1 MTGTHIAPNWIEKP
15 RARSQETASK
25 EMNRFMIILLICVIG
40 KGLASDVFFRKDRL
54 DTAQVIEL
62 AWKSL
67 RQIHDSIWHKE
78 PTGKM
83 SILKHSMCSLRL
95 NFC

>member
-1 MTGTHIAPNWIEKP
+1 MVTGTHVAPNGIEKP
-15 RARSQETASK
+15 RARSQETTSK
-25 EMNRFMIILLICVIG
+25 KMNRFIIVLLICVIG
-40 KGLASDVFFRKDRL
+40 NVFASDVFFRTERL

-78 PTGKM
+78 PTGKV
-83 SILKHSMCSLRL
+83 
-95 NFC
+95 